1 VLRFGS
7 AAPSTKTSLSGRGR
21 LRLWM
26 LVITLG
32 LVVAAIQ
39 HLNQPEA
46 AESLDRLFL
55 VQGTTT
61 VETSPE
67 TDEPPPK
74 ETAQSHPDF
83 QAVNIKPAP
92 PQSDL
97 SSSDLSIVRDNTYLR
112 PQERDAWFGLFS
124 RLQAIDSSQAVE
136 ASLGEVTYAQLLQQP
151 DVYRGQFVTIRGTV
165 IREELQHPTENRSGI
180 TSYHRLWLSPRGGG
194 QWPFVVFSLQL
205 PEKFPRDDSLRA
217 DVSVTGFFFKNWSY
231 AYDEGLGLAPLVLAN
246 TVEWQPPVAA
256 APRQSPTIHN
266 LVWAAT
272 GCALFALA
280 TVWWVFRNTVRRPR
294 RAGRLPDTFLPPTD
308 LSANN
313 QNGGPA

>member
-7 AAPSTKTSLSGRGR
+7 AAPSTKPSLSGRGR

-26 LVITLG
+26 LVILLG
-32 LVVAAIQ
+32 LVIAAIR
-39 HLNQPEA
+39 HLNQSEA

-55 VQGTTT
+55 GQGTAT

-67 TDEPPPK
+67 RDEPLPND
-74 ETAQSHPDF
+74 TAKSHPDI
-83 QAVNIKPAP
+83 QAENIEPTP
-92 PQSDL
+92 PRPDL
-97 SSSDLSIVRDNTYLR
+97 SSGDLTIVRDNTYLR
-112 PQERDAWFGLFS
+112 PQERAAWFSLFS
-124 RLQAIDSSQAVE
+124 RLQEIDSSPAAE

-151 DVYRGQFVTIRGTV
+151 DVYRGQLVTVRGTV
-165 IREELQHPTENRSGI
+165 LREELQHPTENASGI

-194 QWPFVVFSLQL
+194 QWPFVVFCLEL
-205 PEKFPRDDSLRA
+205 PETFPRGDSLRA

-231 AYDEGLGLAPLVLAN
+231 SYDEGLGLAPLVLAS
-246 TVEWQPPVAA
+246 TVEWQPPVAT
-256 APRQSPTIHN
+256 APRQSPTMPN

-280 TVWWVFRNTVRRPR
+280 TVWWVFRKTVRQPQ

-308 LSANN
+308 LSTNN
-313 QNGGPA
+313 QDGGPA